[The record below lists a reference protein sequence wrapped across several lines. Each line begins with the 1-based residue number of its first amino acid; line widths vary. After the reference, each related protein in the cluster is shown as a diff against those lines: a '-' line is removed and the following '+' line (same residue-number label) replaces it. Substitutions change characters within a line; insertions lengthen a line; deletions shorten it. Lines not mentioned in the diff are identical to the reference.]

1 MTCSEPS
8 KTLGITGVQEILDIC
23 QAHDYRFIRKGNRP
37 TGQEKGNEIMG
48 QDINIQELTYSL
60 GELTLAIRHAISGAK
75 TYAAL
80 PHVTGE
86 PVSFYLDGSV
96 RLAVLEGADLEEK
109 RANRDRLRAKIDEL
123 FGTGAQSYDQL
134 QALISA
140 VEAYKVALNLVK
152 SRDNLGCRQSI
163 SRALTQLNGVVERTV
178 NRVIGERE
186 RAADRAA
193 RDAAQRQSR
202 IEFLTQL
209 IAHNT
214 ENAQFVTKIRS
225 NSYSWSFD
233 VIDETIGYY
242 AASGLE
248 IYVRPTVV
256 DDVAKL
262 TFEVQDRGLFEGA
275 ANNWEW
281 PDHNTT
287 HTCDTYEEAQA
298 LIEQAV
304 EIAKRHYVEVQIP
317 HRKTEALVELNDLL
331 SVGESVAA

>member
-1 MTCSEPS
+1 
-8 KTLGITGVQEILDIC
+8 
-23 QAHDYRFIRKGNRP
+23 
-37 TGQEKGNEIMG
+37 MG

-60 GELTLAIRHAISGAK
+60 GELTLAIKHAIFGAK

-96 RLAVLEGADLEEK
+96 RLPVLEGADPEEK

-123 FGTGAQSYDQL
+123 FGTG
-134 QALISA
+134 
-140 VEAYKVALNLVK
+140 VALNLVK
-152 SRDNLGCRQSI
+152 SRDNLGQRQSI

-178 NRVIGERE
+178 NRIIDERE

-225 NSYSWSFD
+225 KSHSWSFD

-242 AASGLE
+242 AVSGLE
-248 IYVRPTVV
+248 IYVRATVV

-317 HRKTEALVELNDLL
+317 HTKTEALVELNDLL